1 MSYLAAF
8 GATILA
14 AFLAMVCVGIALYFG
29 HPFDD
34 DDELITVI
42 VTLSFL
48 YLGAVILWLSG
59 TPSPITWN

>member
-14 AFLAMVCVGIALYFG
+14 AFLAMVCVGIALYLC